1 MFTTGRIA
9 FVVFF
14 IVCFVA
20 ALVYSY
26 RKDAAL
32 HHKFYKGSYRVLIGF
47 LIFIAILFAIKYLT
61 RH

>member
-1 MFTTGRIA
+1 MFTTGRII
-9 FVVFF
+9 FVGFF
-14 IVCFVA
+14 IVCFVG

-26 RKDAAL
+26 RKDAVL
-32 HHKFYKGSYRVLIGF
+32 HRQFYKGSYRVLIGF

>member
-1 MFTTGRIA
+1 MFTIGRIV
-9 FVVFF
+9 FVLFF
-14 IVCFVA
+14 VVCFVA

-26 RKDAAL
+26 SKDAAL
-32 HHKFYKGSYRVLIGF
+32 HQKFYKGSYRVLIGF

>member
-1 MFTTGRIA
+1 MFTTGRIV

-14 IVCFVA
+14 IICFVA

-26 RKDAAL
+26 RKDAVM
-32 HHKFYKGSYRVLIGF
+32 HQKFYKGSYRVLIGF
-47 LIFIAILFAIKYLT
+47 LIFIVLLFVIKYLT